1 MVDKTRLKNAWEDIL
16 SLFLE
21 KALSLRFD
29 ICTCEL
35 CQKRM
40 MELLLKQFSPFYI
53 EEGSSNFEEIKKRL
67 VKENSKKL
75 FIEIEKVIEEV
86 SKNLPHSTWEDK
98 EKEFDMLLKKIKDDR
113 GIDFSRYHRRILKR
127 RIALRLVAHRLSSY
141 TEYLKILAQ
150 DPSEYSELFEVLTIN
165 VSEFFRDIEVWGSL
179 KKILERIIE
188 RNNLENTPI
197 VMWSAGCAEGE
208 EPYSLSILM
217 QEIDRIKTSLIIY
230 ATDIDEKALEE
241 ARLAGYN
248 SDVLK
253 NVDEEIL
260 KKYFEFSQG
269 KYYLKEEAK
278 RPVKF
283 KYLDLTSSETIKNV
297 DLIICRNVFIYFTKP
312 LQEQILN
319 KFYYSLKEE
328 GYLVMGKTEIL
339 PKEAKVIFREV
350 DAENRIYQ
358 KMG

>member
-1 MVDKTRLKNAWEDIL
+1 MANEARLKNIWEDIL
-16 SLFLE
+16 TLFLE
-21 KALSLRFD
+21 KTLSLRFD

-53 EEGSSNFEEIKKRL
+53 EENSFNYEEIKKRL
-67 VKENSKKL
+67 IKENSKKL

-86 SKNLPHSTWEDK
+86 SKNPPHPAWEDR
-98 EKEFDMLLKKIKDDR
+98 EKEFDMLLQKIKEAR
-113 GIDFSRYHRRILKR
+113 GVDFSRYHRRILKR
-127 RIALRLVAHRLSSY
+127 RIALRLLARRLNSY

-150 DPSEYSELFEVLTIN
+150 DPSEYNELFGVLTIN
-165 VSEFFRDIEVWGSL
+165 VSEFFRDTEVWESL

-188 RNNLENTPI
+188 RNNSENTPI
-197 VMWSAGCAEGE
+197 VMWSAGCAKGE

-217 QEIDRIKTSLIIY
+217 QEIDRIKTSFTIY

-260 KKYFEFSQG
+260 KKYFKFFQG
-269 KYYLKEEAK
+269 RFYLKEEIK
-278 RPVKF
+278 KHVEF
-283 KYLDLTSSETIKNV
+283 KYLDLTSPETIRNV

-312 LQEQILN
+312 LQEQILD
-319 KFYYSLKEE
+319 KFYYSLKDG
-328 GYLVMGKTEIL
+328 GYLVMGKTEVL
-339 PKEAKVIFREV
+339 PKEATVIFREV

-358 KMG
+358 KMS